1 MTPNEKPTVGPRATK
16 AERLEAAW
24 AEYRRK
30 VRAIE
35 EEP

>member
-16 AERLEAAW
+16 AERLTAA
-24 AEYRRK
+24 RK
-30 VRAIE
+30 AYQDALSATE